1 MTIHARTAA
10 GDTRTSGNEGKRIE
24 TARLRARLRR
34 NVTASLLGAAIL
46 VVACG
51 PPQAERISI
60 WDASDESNVERIE
73 HGPWQEILDEYVD
86 ADPSGVNVIN
96 YAALAENPARATK
109 LAGYLEYLQGIDP
122 RAYSRA
128 EQMAY
133 WINLYNAVTVNV
145 VLGAYPVESIK
156 QIHEGVVPLT
166 GPWNDVHANVA
177 GQELTLDQIEHGILR
192 PIWRD
197 KRIHY
202 AVNCAAYGCPH
213 LIETAFTAA
222 NTESLLEA
230 GARAFVNSPRGV
242 DVVDDDFVIISSIYD
257 WYAIDFGG
265 TEESVIEHLIHY
277 ADGELADFLEAF
289 EGAIEYD
296 YDWNLNE
303 PLQ

>member
-1 MTIHARTAA
+1 M
-10 GDTRTSGNEGKRIE
+10 SGNERNRIE
-24 TARLRARLRR
+24 TAHARARLRR
-34 NVTASLLGAAIL
+34 DVIASSVGAAIL

-51 PPQAERISI
+51 PPQAERISV

-86 ADPSGVNVIN
+86 GDPSGVNVVN
-96 YAALAENPARATK
+96 YAALAGNRADATK
-109 LAGYLEYLQGIDP
+109 LAGYVEYLQGIDP
-122 RAYSRA
+122 RDHSRA

-133 WINLYNAVTVNV
+133 WINLYNAVTVKV

-156 QIHEGVVPLT
+156 HIHEGVVPLT

-177 GQELTLDQIEHGILR
+177 GQDLTLDQIEHGILR
-192 PIWRD
+192 PIWQD

-242 DVVDDDFVIISSIYD
+242 DIVDDDFVVISSIYD
-257 WYAIDFGG
+257 WYANDFGG

-277 ADGELADFLEAF
+277 ADGELADFLAAF

-296 YDWNLNE
+296 YDWNLNQ

>member
-1 MTIHARTAA
+1 M
-10 GDTRTSGNEGKRIE
+10 SGNERNRIE
-24 TARLRARLRR
+24 TARAHAKRRR
-34 NVTASLLGAAIL
+34 NVIASLVGAAIL

-60 WDASDESNVERIE
+60 WDAGDESNVERIE
-73 HGPWQEILDEYVD
+73 HGPWQAILDEYVD
-86 ADPSGVNVIN
+86 ADPSGVNVVD
-96 YAALAENPARATK
+96 YAALAGNPADATK

-122 RAYSRA
+122 RRYSRA

-133 WINLYNAVTVNV
+133 WVNLYNAVTVNV

-177 GQELTLDQIEHGILR
+177 GRDLTLDQIEHGILR

-257 WYAIDFGG
+257 WYASDFGG

-296 YDWNLNE
+296 YDWDLNQ